1 VPDRL
6 NALDKVL
13 NAGEATERVHQA
25 DEERDTAEQEVWEAR
40 FAELVATV
48 VLPVFEPYAQYLNQ
62 RGYPTKIESGKE
74 RVELVISRNHVEASL
89 SVLLHQ
95 TTVWLD
101 AAAGAEHTKPSEF
114 AVDEL
119 THEKLEDTLFDLIK
133 KRYGG

>member
-1 VPDRL
+1 MPDRL
-6 NALDKVL
+6 NALDEVL
-13 NAGEATERVHQA
+13 NAGEAAERVHHA

-40 FAELVATV
+40 FAELVTTV

-101 AAAGAEHTKPSEF
+101 AAKGAEHTKPSEF

-119 THEKLEDTLFDLIK
+119 THEQLEDTLFDLIK